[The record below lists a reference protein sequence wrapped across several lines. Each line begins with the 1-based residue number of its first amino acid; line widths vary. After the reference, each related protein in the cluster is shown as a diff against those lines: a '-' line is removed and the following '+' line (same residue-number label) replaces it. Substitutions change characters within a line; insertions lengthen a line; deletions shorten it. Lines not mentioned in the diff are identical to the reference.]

1 VSTHAEIVSPRLPHG
16 ILCREMRESAL
27 KGGSSS
33 YAETL
38 SPFFAGFQISM
49 SEFICNNCIDMISDS
64 DEHGFRQFEDR
75 IFFTIRRR

>member
-1 VSTHAEIVSPRLPHG
+1 
-16 ILCREMRESAL
+16 MRESAL

-49 SEFICNNCIDMISDS
+49 SESMRDNCINMVSDS

-75 IFFTIRRR
+75 IFSTIRRR